1 MPEGEHA
8 ELLKIGV
15 GQVNQNV
22 GVNSVL
28 AERRL
33 VLAEPKAP

>member
-8 ELLKIGV
+8 ELFKIGV
-15 GQVNQNV
+15 AQVNQNV

-28 AERRL
+28 AERQL
-33 VLAEPKAP
+33 HIG